1 MEIIFMIW
9 FGCNFSPK
17 DIPKDIFMNRLISKP
32 SDNFFPPRAKPEFYY
47 RGNEIT
53 EFSVGIAKFQLNDG
67 NKLPHPL
74 QQVFQTLSRKTA
86 QRAIPT
92 EGSSRQHKRQLLQ
105 SN

>member
-32 SDNFFPPRAKPEFYY
+32 TDNFFPPRAKPEFHY

-53 EFSVGIAKFQLNDG
+53 EFSVGITKFQLNDR

-74 QQVFQTLSRKTA
+74 QQVFQTLSRETA
-86 QRAIPT
+86 HRAIPT

-105 SN
+105 M